1 MNQTYI
7 DTVRLLLAIAPAVFA
22 SGRFAMKGGTA
33 LNLFVQ
39 EMPRLSV
46 DIDLVFDDHHP
57 DRQAALQ
64 AIAQELATVRAA
76 LASKSYRAHL
86 PANVDGDEVK
96 LVVSNEAAQVKVEVN
111 FVFRGT
117 VLPVET
123 RSLVATAQD
132 LFTTDLA
139 VPVLATAELYGSKLV
154 AAMDRQH
161 PRDIFDVMHMLDQ
174 FGWQESS
181 VDCFVAYLAGHNR
194 PVHEVLFPKVKPLE
208 QAFTNEFAGMT
219 RDAIELETLALTHA
233 RLLRELPQQLTT
245 AHRDFLL
252 SLVQGDPAWDLL
264 PIQHLRELPALKW
277 KLTNLAKLKK
287 SNAIRFADQHK
298 SLADRFAE
306 IDSLTK
312 QATGS
317 KASLE

>member
-46 DIDLVFDDHHP
+46 DIDLVLVDHRP
-57 DRQAALQ
+57 DRQTALQ
-64 AIAQELATVRAA
+64 AIALELAAVQAE
-76 LASKSYRAHL
+76 LAGKGYRAHL
-86 PANVDGDEVK
+86 PANAEGDDVK

-117 VLPVET
+117 VLPPET

-139 VPVLATAELYGSKLV
+139 VPVLATPELYGSKLV
-154 AAMDRQH
+154 AALDRQH
-161 PRDIFDVMHMLDQ
+161 PRDIFDVMHMLSH
-174 FGWQESS
+174 FGWQASI

-194 PVHEVLFPKVKPLE
+194 PVHEVLFPKTKPLE
-208 QAFTNEFAGMT
+208 PAFTNEFAGMT
-219 RDAIELETLALTHA
+219 RDAVELDTLTQVQE
-233 RLLRELPQQLTT
+233 RLLQELPQQLTP

-252 SLVQGDPAWDLL
+252 FLVQGAPAWELM
-264 PIQHLRELPALKW
+264 PMQHLRELPALKW
-277 KLTNLAKLKK
+277 KLMNLAKLKK
-287 SNAIRFADQHK
+287 SSAERFAAEHQL
-298 SLADRFAE
+298 LAERFA
-306 IDSLTK
+306 
-312 QATGS
+312 QHGG
-317 KASLE
+317 

>member
-1 MNQTYI
+1 MNQNYI

-46 DIDLVFDDHHP
+46 DIDLVFVDHRP

-64 AIAQELATVRAA
+64 FIAVELASVQTA
-76 LASKSYRAHL
+76 LAGKGYRAHL
-86 PANVDGDEVK
+86 PANAEGDDVK
-96 LVVSNEAAQVKVEVN
+96 LVVSNDTAQVKIEVN

-117 VLPVET
+117 VLPIET

-161 PRDIFDVMHMLDQ
+161 PRDIFDVMHMLDH
-174 FGWQESS
+174 FGWQVSI

-194 PVHEVLFPKVKPLE
+194 PVHEVLFPKTKPLE
-208 QAFTNEFAGMT
+208 PAFTNEFAGMT
-219 RDAIELETLALTHA
+219 RDTVELRTLEQMQV
-233 RLLRELPQQLTT
+233 RLLQELPRQLTP

-252 SLVQGDPAWDLL
+252 SLVHGDPAWELM
-264 PIQHLRELPALKW
+264 PMQHLRELPALKW
-277 KLTNLAKLKK
+277 KLMNLARLKK
-287 SNAIRFADQHK
+287 SNAKRFETQHQMLTERFEK
-298 SLADRFAE
+298 S
-306 IDSLTK
+306 
-312 QATGS
+312 AT
-317 KASLE
+317 

>member
-46 DIDLVFDDHHP
+46 DIDLVFVDHHP
-57 DRQAALQ
+57 DRRAALQ

-76 LASKSYRAHL
+76 LASKGYRAHL
-86 PANVDGDEVK
+86 PANAEGDDVK
-96 LVVSNEAAQVKVEVN
+96 LVVANEAAQVKVEVN
-111 FVFRGT
+111 FVFRGS

-161 PRDIFDVMHMLDQ
+161 PRDIFDVMHMLDH
-174 FGWQESS
+174 FGWQASF

-194 PVHEVLFPKVKPLE
+194 PVHEVLFPKIKPLE
-208 QAFTNEFAGMT
+208 PAFTNEFAGMT
-219 RDAIELETLALTHA
+219 RDAIELDTLVQMQV
-233 RLLRELPQQLTT
+233 RLLQEMPQKLTP

-252 SLVQGDPAWDLL
+252 SLVQGDPAWKLM
-264 PIQHLRELPALKW
+264 PMQHLRELPALKW
-277 KLTNLAKLKK
+277 KLTNLVKLKK
-287 SNAIRFADQHK
+287 SSANRFADQHK
-298 SLADRFAE
+298 MLADRFAE
-306 IDSLTK
+306 ID
-312 QATGS
+312 G
-317 KASLE
+317 

>member
-1 MNQTYI
+1 MNGTYI

-46 DIDLVFDDHHP
+46 DIDLVLVDHRP
-57 DRQAALQ
+57 DRQTALQ
-64 AIAQELATVRAA
+64 AIALELAAVQAE
-76 LASKSYRAHL
+76 LAGKGYRAHL
-86 PANVDGDEVK
+86 PANAEGDDVK

-117 VLPVET
+117 VLPPET

-139 VPVLATAELYGSKLV
+139 VPVLATPELYGSKLV

-161 PRDIFDVMHMLDQ
+161 PRDIFDVMHMLSR
-174 FGWQESS
+174 FGWQASF

-194 PVHEVLFPKVKPLE
+194 PVHEVLFPKTKPLE
-208 QAFTNEFAGMT
+208 PAFTNEFAGMT
-219 RDAIELETLALTHA
+219 RDTVELDTLTQVQG
-233 RLLRELPQQLTT
+233 RLLQELPQQLTP

-252 SLVQGDPAWDLL
+252 SLVQGAPAWELM
-264 PIQHLRELPALKW
+264 PMQHLCELPALKW
-277 KLTNLAKLKK
+277 KLMNLAKLKK
-287 SNAIRFADQHK
+287 SSAKRFAAQHQL
-298 SLADRFAE
+298 LAERFA
-306 IDSLTK
+306 
-312 QATGS
+312 QHAG
-317 KASLE
+317 

>member
-1 MNQTYI
+1 MSPNYI
-7 DTVRLLLAIAPAVFA
+7 DTVRLLLAIAPVVFA

-46 DIDLVFDDHHP
+46 DIDLVFVDHRP
-57 DRQAALQ
+57 DRQAALR
-64 AIAQELATVRAA
+64 AIAQELATVQSA
-76 LASKSYRAHL
+76 LVGKGYRAHL
-86 PANVDGDEVK
+86 PANTEGDDVK
-96 LVVSNEAAQVKVEVN
+96 LVVSNDSAQVKVEVN

-117 VLPVET
+117 ALLVET

-161 PRDIFDVMHMLDQ
+161 PRDIFDVMHVLDH
-174 FGWQESS
+174 FGWQTPF

-194 PVHEVLFPKVKPLE
+194 PVHEVLFAKAKPLE
-208 QAFTNEFAGMT
+208 PAFTSEFAGMT
-219 RDAIELETLALTHA
+219 RDVIELDALVRVQA
-233 RLLRELPQQLTT
+233 RLLEELPRQLTP

-252 SLVQGDPAWDLL
+252 TLVQGSPAWEQM
-264 PIQHLRELPALKW
+264 PMRHLHELPALKW
-277 KLTNLAKLKK
+277 KLMNLAKLKK
-287 SNAIRFADQHK
+287 SSATRFAAQNQLLAERFDQNK
-298 SLADRFAE
+298 D
-306 IDSLTK
+306 
-312 QATGS
+312 
-317 KASLE
+317 

>member
-1 MNQTYI
+1 MNGTYI

-46 DIDLVFDDHHP
+46 DIDLVLVDHRP
-57 DRQAALQ
+57 DRQTALQ
-64 AIAQELATVRAA
+64 AIALELAAVQAE
-76 LASKSYRAHL
+76 LAGKGYRAHL
-86 PANVDGDEVK
+86 PANAEGDDVK

-117 VLPVET
+117 VLPPET
-123 RSLVATAQD
+123 RSLVATAQE

-139 VPVLATAELYGSKLV
+139 VPVLATPELYGSKLV

-161 PRDIFDVMHMLDQ
+161 PRDIFDVMHMLSR
-174 FGWQESS
+174 FGWQASF

-194 PVHEVLFPKVKPLE
+194 PVHEVLFPKTKPLE
-208 QAFTNEFAGMT
+208 PAFTNEFAGMT
-219 RDAIELETLALTHA
+219 RDTVELDTLTQVQG
-233 RLLRELPQQLTT
+233 RLLQELPQQLTP

-252 SLVQGDPAWDLL
+252 SLVQGAPAWELM
-264 PIQHLRELPALKW
+264 PMQHLCELPALKW
-277 KLTNLAKLKK
+277 KLMNLAKLKK
-287 SNAIRFADQHK
+287 SSAKRFAAQHQL
-298 SLADRFAE
+298 LAERFA
-306 IDSLTK
+306 
-312 QATGS
+312 QHAG
-317 KASLE
+317 